1 LGLWFPARVKLVRS
15 LAIPGGNK
23 PKTQDQRPKTN
34 NNLLLVNVFPCGY
47 NRPAVFISASLSFKQ
62 QMIDFSIPPE
72 LKDIRHRITAFME
85 AQVYPNEG
93 KVIEHEG
100 LPPALEQQL
109 QQKVKQAGLWAPNL
123 PKEWGGMGIGYI
135 GQALV
140 NEIIG
145 RSVIAPRIFGE
156 AAPDAGNAEILIVAA
171 NTEQKERYLRPL
183 ADGAVRSCF
192 AMTEPEVAGS
202 DPTGLRTSAER
213 AGDEWVING
222 HKWFISGAIGSAF
235 AIVMAVTDASAE
247 KHRRASM
254 IIVPTDTPGFDIVR
268 AVGVM
273 GSGGVGGHCEIRF
286 DNCRVPY
293 TNLLGEVGAGFE
305 LAQARLGPGRIQ
317 HCMRWLGAAQRS
329 FEMMCNYA
337 LKRKSFGEPLAA
349 KQTVQNWIADSA
361 AEIGAARMMT
371 LHAAWKMDRGED
383 ARIEISL
390 IKFYG
395 ARVLNDVIDRA
406 IQVHG
411 ALGYSRDTPL
421 EMFYRDAR
429 AARIY
434 DGPDEVHRMVVA
446 QRILKQFKDEA
457 GLEH

>member
-1 LGLWFPARVKLVRS
+1 
-15 LAIPGGNK
+15 
-23 PKTQDQRPKTN
+23 
-34 NNLLLVNVFPCGY
+34 
-47 NRPAVFISASLSFKQ
+47 
-62 QMIDFSIPPE
+62 
-72 LKDIRHRITAFME
+72 ME
-85 AQVYPNEG
+85 TDVYPNESEM
-93 KVIEHEG
+93 IEHEG
-100 LPPALEQQL
+100 LPVALEREL
-109 QQKVKQAGLWAPNL
+109 QAKVKAAGLWAPNL
-123 PKEWGGMGIGYI
+123 PKEWGGMGIGYV

-171 NTEQKERYLRPL
+171 NKDQKERFLRPL
-183 ADGAVRSCF
+183 ADSEVRSCF

-202 DPTGLRTSAER
+202 DPTLLRTTAEQD
-213 AGDEWVING
+213 GDRWVING
-222 HKWFISGAIGSAF
+222 HKWFISGAIGAAF
-235 AIVMAVTDASAE
+235 SIVMAVTDPAADP
-247 KHRRASM
+247 HNRTSM
-254 IIVPTDTPGFDIVR
+254 IIVPTSTPGFEIVR

-286 DNCRVPY
+286 QNCRVPY
-293 TNLLGEVGAGFE
+293 ENLLGKRGAGFK

-329 FEMMCNYA
+329 FEMMCRYA
-337 LKRKSFGEPLAA
+337 LIRKSFGEPLAN

-361 AEIGAARMMT
+361 AEINAARMLT
-371 LHAAWKMDRGED
+371 LNAAWKMDRGED

-395 ARVLNDVIDRA
+395 AKVLNEVIDRA

-411 ALGYSRDTPL
+411 ALGYSKDTPL

-434 DGPDEVHRMVVA
+434 DGPDEVHRALVA
-446 QRILKQFKDEA
+446 QRILKQFKSAANAEQQ
-457 GLEH
+457 